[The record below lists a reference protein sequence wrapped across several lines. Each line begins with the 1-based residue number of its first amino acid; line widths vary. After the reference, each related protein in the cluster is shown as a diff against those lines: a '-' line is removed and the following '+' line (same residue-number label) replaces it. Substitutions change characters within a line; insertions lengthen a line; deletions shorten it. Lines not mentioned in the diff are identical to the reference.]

1 MKQNSHSFLSTLLML
16 VAFIGL
22 SSQLNAAAKGVMPNT
37 MAGHSFVKD
46 QLTVMMLDGPCVYRS
61 PQDQSW
67 LPIEQGQSLRHNDSV
82 RTGSHGY
89 LILAWSANNMIMIKP
104 SSAIRISLQ
113 SQKLPQLT
121 LQLYSAEIMLSAR
134 DSGLIEIT
142 GRHGALVVNHGESS
156 FISNTQH
163 EIIRAVK
170 GQAAFRL
177 SGNAEATLIPENY
190 SLKVNSDGSA
200 MPLERFDPQSEY
212 DSFRRFAQWLRRFD
226 NLHRQV
232 SQSIA
237 YNIDSVRINDSF
249 LNSMGQDENGFYI
262 IETKNGQIP
271 RQLHLQIKITPYPGP
286 SERFELSLGKDL
298 VYALREGRDGY
309 HEVIFAPPSI
319 PEILFSIHALDS
331 LDRRISIF
339 KAGISLENKRAKEQ
353 KARKFCKQLSDAFS
367 RRDHIWLRN
376 NISRDYRDWQGNTWF
391 DFVNMSEETLRR
403 YRDVRLTLQPFRFEV
418 RDGMMLVHLNYRM
431 SALTAEWNF
440 RYEDRGSEV
449 ITLKPENGELRLYS
463 KTAGMFFNRL
473 KVAVDLRQGLLRG
486 RVTDERTKRPLSG
499 VSVTVRNTNY
509 HATTDSMGEYVI
521 YNMTPGT
528 YDLRFFK
535 NGYGELTATR
545 ITIKPS
551 GEQF

>member
-1 MKQNSHSFLSTLLML
+1 MKQNRHGLLSVLFILLAL
-16 VAFIGL
+16 VVPGSRLDAG
-22 SSQLNAAAKGVMPNT
+22 ARGVMPNT
-37 MAGHSFVKD
+37 LAGHSFVKD
-46 QLTVMMLDGPCVYRS
+46 QLTVMMLDGPCFHRS
-61 PQDQSW
+61 PHDQSW
-67 LPIEQGQSLRHNDSV
+67 LPIEQGQTIRHNDAI

-89 LILAWSANNMIMIKP
+89 LILSWSADNMIMIKP
-104 SSAIRISLQ
+104 SSGIRVSVQ
-113 SQKLPQLT
+113 PQTLPQLT
-121 LQLYSAEIMLSAR
+121 LHLFSAEILLSAR
-134 DSGLIEIT
+134 DSGLIEIA
-142 GRHGALVVNHGESS
+142 GRHGALMVNHGESS
-156 FISNTQH
+156 FISNAQH

-177 SGNAEATLIPENY
+177 SGNAEATLVPESY
-190 SLKVNSDGSA
+190 SLKINADGSA
-200 MPLERFDPQSEY
+200 MPLEMFDPQSEY
-212 DSFRRFAQWLRRFD
+212 ESFRRFAKWLRRFD
-226 NLHRQV
+226 SLHSQL

-237 YNIDSVRINDSF
+237 YSIDSVRINDSF

-262 IETKNGQIP
+262 VETRDGKIP
-271 RQLHLQIKITPYPGP
+271 QRLHLQLKITPYPGP
-286 SERFELSLGKDL
+286 SERFELYLGKDL

-319 PEILFSIHALDS
+319 PEILLNIQAVDS

-339 KAGISLENKRAKEQ
+339 KTGLSLENRRAREQ
-353 KARKFCKQLSDAFS
+353 KARQFCKQLSDAFS
-367 RRDHIWLRN
+367 RRDQIWLRN

-418 RDGMMLVHLNYRM
+418 RDGMTLVHLNYRV

-449 ITLKPENGELRLYS
+449 FTLKPEDGELRLYS

-473 KVAVDLRQGLLRG
+473 KVAVDLRQGILRG
-486 RVTDERTKRPLSG
+486 RVTDERSKRPLAG
-499 VSVTVRNTNY
+499 VSVTVRNTSY
-509 HATTDSMGEYVI
+509 RATTDSMGEYVI
-521 YNMTPGT
+521 YNISPGT

-545 ITIKPS
+545 VTIKPS